1 MEFSRQEYWSEWV
14 FPPPGDLPNLRMNPS
29 LLHLLLW
36 QGGSLGSLRL
46 LLSEIG
52 GETTG
57 LRVCTQ
63 ALDYE

>member
-1 MEFSRQEYWSEWV
+1 M

-29 LLHLLLW
+29 LSHLLLW

>member
-1 MEFSRQEYWSEWV
+1 M